1 MQRFVDEI
9 FMNSDRKVLQVK
21 LYEQNCCKKCIYFTK
36 SCDFDPDIPKCI
48 HIDRF
53 DQNDVYFICLDLF

>member
-1 MQRFVDEI
+1 
-9 FMNSDRKVLQVK
+9 MNSDRKVLQVK